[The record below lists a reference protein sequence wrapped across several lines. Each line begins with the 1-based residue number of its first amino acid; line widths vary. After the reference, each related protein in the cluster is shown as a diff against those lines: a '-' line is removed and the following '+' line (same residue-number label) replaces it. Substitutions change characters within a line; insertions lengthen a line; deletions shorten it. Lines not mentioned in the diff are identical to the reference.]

1 MISTNCSR
9 IKVQNGYILLTVVFT
24 LIILATLSFLLS
36 QESAFNTGTANRE
49 QQMQSAQYVAEAG
62 LQHAIWQLNQANCTG
77 YTDLTNINFNDHQ
90 YKVSITD
97 TSGNPTTSGSP
108 VILVSTATLTNGA
121 TKTIT
126 RSEIKLY
133 ETTTSLLTLQPGS
146 ESEDTYLWDG
156 AHKNKNF
163 GLSPILSLDN
173 AGKERTSLLK
183 FDLSSLTSNML
194 FKSALLILYLEGG
207 RDLLNGVL
215 NLHRVTRTWEEGEE
229 DDKVPDNPGATYLNY
244 NGSNPWSNSGGD
256 YDATVA
262 STLTISSLPLIPWPY
277 PWDVSS
283 LIQKWH
289 NKTQINNGLLLRA
302 SGSGNVDKIEFASS
316 DAATP
321 ENRPKLEITYNCE
334 CGAICTSTP

>member
-1 MISTNCSR
+1 MNTNCSR
-9 IKVQNGYILLTVVFT
+9 NKVQNGYILLTVVFT

-77 YTDLTNINFNDHQ
+77 YTDLTSINFNDHQ
-90 YKVSITD
+90 YTVSITD

-194 FKSALLILYLEGG
+194 FKSALLSLYLEGG
-207 RDLLNGVL
+207 RDLSNGVL
-215 NLHRVTRTWEEGEE
+215 NLHRVTRTWEEGQEY
-229 DDKVPDNPGATYLNY
+229 DNVPGDPGATYLDY
-244 NGSNPWSNSGGD
+244 DGSNPWSNPGGD
-256 YDATVA
+256 YDITVA
-262 STLTISSLPLIPWPY
+262 STLTISSLIPGWY
-277 PWDVSS
+277 DWDVSS
-283 LIQKWH
+283 LIQSWH
-289 NKTQINNGLLLRA
+289 NNTQINNGLLLRA

-316 DAATP
+316 DAASSA
-321 ENRPKLEITYNCE
+321 NHPKLTITYNCE